1 MRDEAHYGATIGFDD
16 CENIKNMEPDKR
28 ALLLA
33 GNSRGAQVSFKEP
46 VGQSGWRT
54 RYINNF
60 APRLFSSI
68 RETLNKSGFPKG
80 ANLSILI
87 SVMRERDRCDR

>member
-1 MRDEAHYGATIGFDD
+1 MQINPFILAQG
-16 CENIKNMEPDKR
+16 
-28 ALLLA
+28 LLA
-33 GNSRGAQVSFKEP
+33 GA
-46 VGQSGWRT
+46 
-54 RYINNF
+54 
-60 APRLFSSI
+60 